1 MTKIKKLAGDTI
13 VYGLGNIVPRFL
25 NFLLFPIHT
34 LFRFDPEEFGQFTY
48 LMSLVAFMNIVYS
61 FGMETTFFRFA
72 TKPDVDPKRIFNA
85 ALTVVIGIGA
95 LLSGSIILFAGPI
108 ANGLGV
114 GNHPDFI
121 IWLGVI
127 MFIDNISSL
136 PFARL
141 RLERKPIRF
150 AIYRIAN
157 IAVVIALNLYFLF
170 VVYDPAIGIGYIF
183 LAMLIANSM
192 YLLFFSKTF
201 LQWRPVYDREI
212 TSSMLSYSF
221 PIVLT
226 GLLGT
231 TNEFF
236 SRISLEK
243 WLPEGFY
250 PGRSSSF
257 AVGVFGAAYRFA
269 VLMSLAVMAY
279 RMAAE
284 PFFFSN
290 SGDKESPQL
299 FAKLNHYFVIV
310 CCFILLGIAINMD
323 VLKHLTGPDYWEGMV
338 VVVPLLLGYLF
349 FGIYYNMT
357 VWYKLTDKTIYGTYI
372 TVGGAA
378 LTIAL
383 NYIFI
388 PMYGYLGSAWVTTFV
403 YLAMTVICYALG
415 QKFYPIPYRIFSDTL
430 YIVATTV
437 LVYAVSR
444 YEFTNLIL
452 AVIVHAVIIMA
463 WLGVVY
469 LIEGKNLL
477 NKNNTI

>member
-13 VYGLGNIVPRFL
+13 LYGLGNIIPRFL

-34 LFRFDPEEFGQFTY
+34 LLRFDPEEFGQFTY
-48 LMSLVAFMNIVYS
+48 LMSLVAFMNILYS

-72 TKPDVDPKRIFNA
+72 TKPGADQKKVFNA
-85 ALTVVIGIGA
+85 GLTVVIAVGV
-95 LLSGSIILFAGPI
+95 LLSGSIITFAAPI
-108 ANGLGV
+108 ARAVGV

-121 IWLGVI
+121 VWLGAI
-127 MFIDNISSL
+127 MFIDNLASL
-136 PFARL
+136 PFSRL
-141 RLERKPIRF
+141 RLERRPLRF
-150 AIYRIAN
+150 ALYRIAN
-157 IAVVIALNLYFLF
+157 IVVVIALNLYFLL
-170 VVYDPAIGIGYIF
+170 VIYDPSIGIGYIF

-192 YLLFFSKTF
+192 YILFFLKTF

-269 VLMSLAVMAY
+269 VLMNIAVMAY

-310 CCFILLGIAINMD
+310 CCLIFLGIAINMD
-323 VLKHLTGPDYWEGMV
+323 VLKH
-338 VVVPLLLGYLF
+338 
-349 FGIYYNMT
+349 
-357 VWYKLTDKTIYGTYI
+357 
-372 TVGGAA
+372 
-378 LTIAL
+378 
-383 NYIFI
+383 
-388 PMYGYLGSAWVTTFV
+388 
-403 YLAMTVICYALG
+403 
-415 QKFYPIPYRIFSDTL
+415 
-430 YIVATTV
+430 
-437 LVYAVSR
+437 
-444 YEFTNLIL
+444 
-452 AVIVHAVIIMA
+452 
-463 WLGVVY
+463 
-469 LIEGKNLL
+469 
-477 NKNNTI
+477 